1 MQQGYRGTHPAMAI
15 MAGADAKASK
25 GYPVG
30 TTDSLSPTLLYR
42 PPSRVFLPLS

>member
-1 MQQGYRGTHPAMAI
+1 MAI

-42 PPSRVFLPLS
+42 PRPPSRVFLPLS